1 MSFFEPANTT
11 YPYFHVTRGATN
23 AALSTVNQDNPFPFD
38 TVIANNGSGYST
50 STGIF
55 TVPAG
60 RPGVY
65 YFTLSVG
72 LGNSA
77 AAMGTSSVRGF
88 FGFKAIVSGATRY
101 YTISDISLTYNTS
114 TAVEISISSGI
125 LVQLSPGDTVMPYY
139 VFTTRQLNL
148 QGTNVIGSNTYYR
161 SSASGCLVCAT
172 Y

>member
-11 YPYFHVTRGATN
+11 YPYFHVVRGATN
-23 AALSTVNQDNPFPFD
+23 ATLSTVNQDNAFPFD
-38 TVIANNGSGYST
+38 TVIKNNGSGYST

-65 YFTLSVG
+65 YFTLSVC
-72 LGNSA
+72 LGNSST
-77 AAMGTSSVRGF
+77 AMTTSSVRGF

-101 YTISDISLTYNTS
+101 YTISDSSLTYN
-114 TAVEISISSGI
+114 ANPLEISVSSGI
-125 LVQLSPGDTVMPYY
+125 LVQLSVGDTVMPYY
-139 VFTTRQLNL
+139 VFTTRAINMA
-148 QGTNVIGSNTYYR
+148 GYVIINSNTYYR

-172 Y
+172 YV

>member
-11 YPYFHVTRGATN
+11 YPYFHVVRGATN
-23 AALSTVNQDNPFPFD
+23 AALSIVNQDNAFPFD
-38 TVIANNGSGYST
+38 TIIANNGSGYST

-72 LGNSA
+72 LGNSDV
-77 AAMGTSSVRGF
+77 AMTTGSIRGF

-101 YTISDISLTYNTS
+101 YTISDSSLTYNTS
-114 TAVEISISSGI
+114 TAVEISISNGI
-125 LVQLSPGDTVMPYY
+125 LVQLSAGDTVMPYY

-148 QGTNVIGSNTYYR
+148 QGSTTIGSNIYYR